1 MKLATLLVAIALA
14 GLLMPLFAADPAAG
28 EVVLGFTGG
37 ATWSGPANGVC
48 IWHFPFI
55 ADQDANSLFAP
66 AATGG
71 APVPDREHA
80 YLIWVSDFAV
90 EALPSTA
97 PQALAIVPA
106 GTATIY
112 FRPDP
117 THRDFKDRSTWG
129 APIATF
135 VRKTSIIRSPDG
147 FASDTF
153 IFTADLVSTM
163 PFIVIGRVYDF
174 RKLIPNGMTCF
185 EYGQNGSTWETGVCT
200 GNAKQ

>member
-28 EVVLGFTGG
+28 EVVIGFTGG
-37 ATWSGPANGVC
+37 ASWKDAANGAC
-48 IWHFPFI
+48 IWHFPVV
-55 ADQDANSLFAP
+55 ANQDLASLFAP

-71 APVPDREHA
+71 APVPDRDHS

-90 EALPSTA
+90 EPLPSSP
-97 PQALAIVPA
+97 PQALALVPA

-117 THRDFKDRSTWG
+117 THRNFDDRSTWG

-135 VRKTSIIRSPDG
+135 TRKTSIIRSPDA

-163 PFIVIGRVYDF
+163 PFIVNGRVYDF
-174 RKLIPNGMTCF
+174 RNLIPNGMTCF
-185 EYGQNGSTWETGVCT
+185 EYGQGGSSWESGVCT
-200 GNAKQ
+200 RNAKQ